1 MKKLLIILFAC
12 FLSSGVYASGRL
24 KIVASIVPLYNIT
37 AAIAGDKADIVSMV
51 PPGSSPHTFSPKPSQ
66 LKAMAD
72 ADLFIQVGSGMEF
85 WADKLIKAA
94 DNKKLKILTITEGL
108 KLLAGDSDEP
118 VDKSGRRAGNP
129 HVWLDPM
136 ITKDFSK
143 RICAQLSEQDPA
155 DAEYFAANYKNFALK
170 LDGLDKYFS
179 IETKKFTLKEIISFH
194 PAWIYFET
202 RYGLKEAGVIE
213 AVPGKE
219 PTPRD
224 LENIITQIKKY
235 GIRTIFAEPQLPRK
249 AADVIAKEAGVNVL
263 IIDPNGAAD
272 GDYIGFMRKNFEII
286 KEAMK

>member
-1 MKKLLIILFAC
+1 MKKYFMFLPALMISAGIFA
-12 FLSSGVYASGRL
+12 ADRI
-24 KIVASIVPLYNIT
+24 KIVTSIVPLYNIT
-37 AAIAGDKADIVSMV
+37 AAIAGDKADIMSMV

-85 WADKLIKAA
+85 WADKIVKAS
-94 DNKKLKILTITEGL
+94 DNKKLQILTITDGI

-129 HVWLDPM
+129 HVWLDPV
-136 ITKDFSK
+136 ITKGFSG
-143 RICAQLSEQDPA
+143 RICGVLSKLDPA
-155 DAEYFAANYKNFALK
+155 DSAYFTANYKKFGVE
-170 LDGLDKYFS
+170 LDRLDRYFS
-179 IETKKFTLKEIISFH
+179 AETKKFTLKEVISFH
-194 PAWIYFET
+194 PAWVYFEA

-213 AVPGKE
+213 AVPGRE

-224 LENIITQIKKY
+224 LEIIIAKIKEY

-272 GDYIGFMRKNFEII
+272 GDYIGFMKKNFEII